1 MCNKKIGAIN
11 MAINIDEAVLKQQQ
25 AMERLDRDAA
35 AARRIAEIRREYQLD
50 EQNRNMTNN
59 LSYALMALA
68 ASLIVNIYL
77 LSAIIG

>member
-1 MCNKKIGAIN
+1 
-11 MAINIDEAVLKQQQ
+11 MAINIDESVFKQQQ

-68 ASLIVNIYL
+68 ASLIGNIYL
-77 LSAIIG
+77 LSVIIG

>member
-1 MCNKKIGAIN
+1 
-11 MAINIDEAVLKQQQ
+11 MAINIDEAVFKQQQ

-68 ASLIVNIYL
+68 ASLIWNIYL
-77 LSAIIG
+77 LSVIVG

>member
-1 MCNKKIGAIN
+1 
-11 MAINIDEAVLKQQQ
+11 MAINIEEAVFKQQQ

-77 LSAIIG
+77 LSVIVG

>member
-1 MCNKKIGAIN
+1 
-11 MAINIDEAVLKQQQ
+11 MAINIDEAVFKQQK

>member
-1 MCNKKIGAIN
+1 
-11 MAINIDEAVLKQQQ
+11 MAINIDESVFKQQQ

>member
-1 MCNKKIGAIN
+1 
-11 MAINIDEAVLKQQQ
+11 MAINIDEAAKQLQ
-25 AMERLDRDAA
+25 AMERVERDAA

-68 ASLIVNIYL
+68 ASLIGNIYL
-77 LSAIIG
+77 LSVIVG

>member
-1 MCNKKIGAIN
+1 
-11 MAINIDEAVLKQQQ
+11 MAINIDEAAKQIQ

-68 ASLIVNIYL
+68 ASLIGNIYL
-77 LSAIIG
+77 LSVIVG

>member
-1 MCNKKIGAIN
+1 
-11 MAINIDEAVLKQQQ
+11 MAINIDEAVFKQQQ

-77 LSAIIG
+77 LSVIVG

>member
-1 MCNKKIGAIN
+1 
-11 MAINIDEAVLKQQQ
+11 MAINIDEAVFKQQQ

-68 ASLIVNIYL
+68 ASLIGNIYL

>member
-1 MCNKKIGAIN
+1 
-11 MAINIDEAVLKQQQ
+11 MAINIDEAVFKQQQ

-68 ASLIVNIYL
+68 ASLIGNIYL
-77 LSAIIG
+77 LSVIMG

>member
-1 MCNKKIGAIN
+1 
-11 MAINIDEAVLKQQQ
+11 MAINIDEAVFKQQ

-68 ASLIVNIYL
+68 ASLIGNIYL

>member
-1 MCNKKIGAIN
+1 
-11 MAINIDEAVLKQQQ
+11 MAINIDEAVFKQQQ

-68 ASLIVNIYL
+68 ASLIGNIYL
-77 LSAIIG
+77 LSVIVG

>member
-1 MCNKKIGAIN
+1 
-11 MAINIDEAVLKQQQ
+11 MAINIDEAVFKQQQ

>member
-1 MCNKKIGAIN
+1 
-11 MAINIDEAVLKQQQ
+11 MAINIDESVFKQQQ

-77 LSAIIG
+77 LSVIVG

>member
-1 MCNKKIGAIN
+1 
-11 MAINIDEAVLKQQQ
+11 MAINIDEAVFKQQQ

-50 EQNRNMTNN
+50 EHNRNMTNN

-68 ASLIVNIYL
+68 ASLIGNIYL
-77 LSAIIG
+77 LSVIVG

>member
-1 MCNKKIGAIN
+1 
-11 MAINIDEAVLKQQQ
+11 MAINIDDSVFKQQQ

-68 ASLIVNIYL
+68 ASLIGNIYL

>member
-1 MCNKKIGAIN
+1 
-11 MAINIDEAVLKQQQ
+11 MAINIDEAAKQIQ

-59 LSYALMALA
+59 LCFALMALA